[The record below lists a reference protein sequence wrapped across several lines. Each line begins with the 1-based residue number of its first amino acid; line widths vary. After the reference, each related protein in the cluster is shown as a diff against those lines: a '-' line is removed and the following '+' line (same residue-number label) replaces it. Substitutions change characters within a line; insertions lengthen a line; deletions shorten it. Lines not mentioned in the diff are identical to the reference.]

1 MQAAAMCSGVRCE
14 GSEILQFY
22 LSYRCAVKMV
32 QKYQS
37 PVRVYKYPFELVMA
51 VSNTQHFYF
60 SSCYGLQAQASG
72 RWGTAVLA
80 SVSSWQPYVG
90 TLQDQRLSSQSF
102 VPSYFSVKNKNYFY
116 GDFLYNLYLNI
127 LKETL

>member
-1 MQAAAMCSGVRCE
+1 MCSGVRCE

-80 SVSSWQPYVG
+80 SVSSWQPCVG
-90 TLQDQRLSSQSF
+90 TLQDQRFSSQSF
-102 VPSYFSVKNKNYFY
+102 VPSFFSYFE
-116 GDFLYNLYLNI
+116 FLFFTEKFL
-127 LKETL
+127 